1 MEVKERIV
9 SQINQIDDEALLSEL
24 ELILFNLQSDDRAPF
39 QLTDEMRA
47 SIRRSEQDFR
57 EGRTIDHTQVMQEMS
72 KWLDE
77 R

>member
-24 ELILFNLQSDDRAPF
+24 ELILVNLVSDSQVPYR
-39 QLTDEMRA
+39 LTDQMKA
-47 SIRRSEQDFR
+47 SIDLGEADFR
-57 EGRTIDHTQVMQEMS
+57 EGRTAEHNHLMNEM
-72 KWLDE
+72 KEWLKE

>member
-24 ELILFNLQSDDRAPF
+24 ELILSNLQSDNRARF
-39 QLTDEMRA
+39 QPTDEMKA
-47 SIRRSEQDFR
+47 SIRRSEEDFR
-57 EGRTIDHTQVMQEMS
+57 EGRTIDHTQLMQEMN